1 MSTKQFNI
9 NSGHQKIS
17 IENEIL
23 EIIPLGAGSE
33 VGRSCLFLKFSG
45 MNILLDCGIHPA
57 YNGHMSLPFFDF
69 IDPSEID
76 ILLITHFHI
85 DHCGALP

>member
-33 VGRSCLFLKFSG
+33 VGRSCLFLNFQ
-45 MNILLDCGIHPA
+45 
-57 YNGHMSLPFFDF
+57 
-69 IDPSEID
+69 E
-76 ILLITHFHI
+76 
-85 DHCGALP
+85 